1 MISLIKASDAQ
12 AVHYTMIMLLAS
24 LFFSGFFLSVG
35 QIEGVARRASYLLPV
50 PYGMRLL
57 RDVMLRDA
65 GLDRAV
71 TLQLLAYGVVMFA
84 LALWG
89 TRRRL
94 AVAR

>member
-1 MISLIKASDAQ
+1 MIL
-12 AVHYTMIMLLAS
+12 LLAS

-35 QIEGVARRASYLLPV
+35 QMQGVAQWAGYLLPV
-50 PYGMRLL
+50 TYGMHLL
-57 RDVMLRDA
+57 RDVMLRGA
-65 GLDRAV
+65 ALDRTV
-71 TLQLLAYGVVMFA
+71 SLELLAYGVVMFA